1 MTPLQN
7 LKKEIASSAFT
18 SREGHIPSSLS
29 ILDILSVLYSKILNV
44 DPKKPNDPNRDYFI
58 LSKGHASLGLYAI
71 LAEKGF
77 FSKNNL
83 KDFCRYDNML
93 GGHPNRNKVP
103 GVESSTG
110 SLGHGLPIGVGIA
123 LGLKIQRIRQ
133 THRKQQKVYVI
144 IGDGESNE
152 GTIWESALL
161 ASHHKLD
168 NLTCIVDHNH
178 STDRALD
185 LGNLENKF
193 ASFGWKCLTING
205 HNRKEIETALKTKHE
220 GEPLAIIAKTI
231 KGRGFKMLENNPA
244 WHHKSP
250 NKEEFEEL
258 MKELD

>member
-1 MTPLQN
+1 MTQLKN
-7 LKKEIASSAFT
+7 LKKDIVNGAFI

-29 ILDILSVLYSKILNV
+29 ILDLLWVLYSKILKI
-44 DPKKPNDPNRDYFI
+44 DPKDPNDPDRDYFI
-58 LSKGHASLGLYAI
+58 LSKGHASLGLYAV

-77 FSKNNL
+77 FDKKNL
-83 KDFCRYDNML
+83 EQFCRYDNML
-93 GGHPNRNKVP
+93 GGHPNKNKVP

-123 LGLKIQRIRQ
+123 LGFHIQ
-133 THRKQQKVYVI
+133 KKKQKVYVI

-161 ASHHKLD
+161 AAHHKLD
-168 NLTCIVDHNH
+168 NLACIVDHNH

-193 ASFGWKCLTING
+193 RSFGWEVVTIDG
-205 HNRKEIETALKTKHE
+205 HDHKAIEKALKTKHPKA
-220 GEPLAIIAKTI
+220 PLAVIAKTT
-231 KGRGFKMLENNPA
+231 KGNGFKMLENNPA

-250 NKEEFEEL
+250 SKEEFEVLMNEL
-258 MKELD
+258 S